1 MQLIS
6 FNRSAKSAA
15 YFINNRL
22 FMDPLN
28 KKERKLAI
36 WQFALI
42 YVASL
47 AVPFVAAAFLFSVP
61 TASLES
67 ENVRLRT
74 ALSEQ
79 VKLNARLATMVKR
92 LDLLET
98 HDKAYLN
105 AANDL
110 DRGSLK
116 RNIDESENMIRSA
129 VYDLKRDTSE
139 FKVDSTRLFARNVL
153 TLVDASLSYRNTIA
167 YLRET
172 LEKNGVNTQAIDKL
186 NADAAAK
193 NDKIKMLELMLAQ
206 RPVTPPPSSG
216 GGGGGAKKSDPKASD
231 CTLYVSRLR
240 NAEDEIARLR
250 AAPAPNAGGNNNAAN
265 ETAVREKATGEF
277 VEVLIRK
284 GDDAKKAPCAR
295 KPMYELA
302 IETLNKIPKA
312 EARNKIDEL
321 NQKIRRISD

>member
-1 MQLIS
+1 
-6 FNRSAKSAA
+6 
-15 YFINNRL
+15 
-22 FMDPLN
+22 MDPLN
-28 KKERKLAI
+28 KKERTSAI

-42 YVASL
+42 YAASL
-47 AVPFVAAAFLFSVP
+47 IIPFAAAAFWFSTP
-61 TASLES
+61 TAALES
-67 ENVRLRT
+67 ENERLRT

-79 VKLNARLATMVKR
+79 TKLNARLETMVKR

-98 HDKAYLN
+98 SDKAYLS

-129 VYDLKRDTSE
+129 VYDLKRDTAG
-139 FKVDSTRLFARNVL
+139 FKLDSTRLSARNIL

-172 LEKNGVNTQAIDKL
+172 LEKNGVNTQAVDKV
-186 NADAAAK
+186 NADLSAK
-193 NDKIKMLELMLAQ
+193 NEKIRMLELMLAQ
-206 RPVTPPPSSG
+206 RPVTPPPASG
-216 GGGGGAKKSDPKASD
+216 GGGGSKPRAEKTAD
-231 CTLYVSRLR
+231 CTLYVSRLK
-240 NAEDEIARLR
+240 NAEDEITRLR
-250 AAPAPNAGGNNNAAN
+250 AAATPANAGGNNNAAN

-277 VEVLIRK
+277 VETLIRK
-284 GDDAKKAPCAR
+284 GDDSKRNPCAR

-312 EARNKIDEL
+312 EARNRIDEL
-321 NQKIRRISD
+321 RQKIRKISD